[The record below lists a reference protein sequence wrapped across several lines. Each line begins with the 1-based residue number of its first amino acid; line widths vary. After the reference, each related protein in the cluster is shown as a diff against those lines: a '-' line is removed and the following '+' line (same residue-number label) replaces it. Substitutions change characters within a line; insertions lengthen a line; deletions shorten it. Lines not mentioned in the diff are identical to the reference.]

1 MRVYI
6 CIWRNVSVWLDRDAR
21 GEQARGWVSLPPP
34 FSTSYGW
41 IWSLGCLMHL
51 HQCALLSS
59 DSGSV
64 CVLWCFAVFFLR
76 VRWLFLFSLLI
87 SLISVPPL
95 LLCLEF
101 SDLDFVFL
109 FKWEGIGAD
118 GCHLLCFCQLLSFVF
133 SLDLSFGSEDL

>member
-1 MRVYI
+1 MDGFGAWDAS
-6 CIWRNVSVWLDRDAR
+6 CISISAHCFPLTQGLCVCCGV
-21 GEQARGWVSLPPP
+21 
-34 FSTSYGW
+34 
-41 IWSLGCLMHL
+41 
-51 HQCALLSS
+51 LL
-59 DSGSV
+59 
-64 CVLWCFAVFFLR
+64 FFLR
-76 VRWLFLFSLLI
+76 VRWLFLSSLLI

-133 SLDLSFGSEDL
+133 SLELSFGSEDL